1 EEHGGFGK
9 TEPCSRRDDE
19 HSGGAVRRPRVGA
32 RVLELATEVESAEE
46 AEDLAERRS
55 RRSAE
60 RARQIE
66 ASARVEEQARTPP
79 SARGGGEEKYPAF
92 HPCRHSR
99 RAGSVWRVRAYSFQ
113 GSRRNDAR
121 RRGRFETVKWSERS
135 RGPSSSHASG
145 VETGA
150 PGRARVE

>member
-1 EEHGGFGK
+1 IAQQGLGVAPLTQVDGDRGPAPEHVELHVGFGK

-79 SARGGGEEKYPAF
+79 SARGGG
-92 HPCRHSR
+92 
-99 RAGSVWRVRAYSFQ
+99 
-113 GSRRNDAR
+113 
-121 RRGRFETVKWSERS
+121 
-135 RGPSSSHASG
+135 
-145 VETGA
+145 
-150 PGRARVE
+150 